1 MTLTGSL
8 LFVNLT
14 NPHPF
19 TLGVQALDLATQA
32 ITFVASFGPSG
43 SFYDQVGTPT
53 TSQERVVV
61 ASTEAGRGVLLELD
75 PKVGNMVDLAYTPIS
90 Y

>member
-1 MTLTGSL
+1 MTLAGSL

-32 ITFVASFGPSG
+32 ITFVASFGPS
-43 SFYDQVGTPT
+43 
-53 TSQERVVV
+53 
-61 ASTEAGRGVLLELD
+61 AGWCG
-75 PKVGNMVDLAYTPIS
+75 
-90 Y
+90 

>member
-19 TLGVQALDLATQA
+19 TLGVQALNLATQA
-32 ITFVASFGPSG
+32 TTFVASFGPSG
-43 SFYDQVGTPT
+43 SF
-53 TSQERVVV
+53 
-61 ASTEAGRGVLLELD
+61 
-75 PKVGNMVDLAYTPIS
+75 
-90 Y
+90 